1 MIVLG
6 INHSNDAAAAI
17 VKDGVVVA
25 ASREERF
32 SRVKHDRAFPHRA
45 IDFCLETAGVALEDL
60 DGIVPEHLAQAGRR
74 RRIAHG
80 DEGRSEAPHLL
91 RHGVDLAFTFTRTGN

>member
-17 VKDGVVVA
+17 VRDGVVIA

-32 SRVKHDRAFPHRA
+32 SRVKHDSAFPHRA
-45 IDFCLETAGVALEDL
+45 IDFCLQTAGIALEDL
-60 DGIVPEHLAQAGRR
+60 DDIGSKLEKLVRKYELA
-74 RRIAHG
+74 
-80 DEGRSEAPHLL
+80 D
-91 RHGVDLAFTFTRTGN
+91 D